1 MTDST
6 FRFSALDA
14 RRYDFGTAW
23 RGYDKTRV
31 EQFREQ
37 AAAEI
42 ERLTRANQELDEK
55 ARGFLEQLRAFR
67 ERDRA
72 MNEALIAAH
81 KLREDSQAQAEREAE
96 VIRGEARL
104 EAERVIRAARADAE
118 RQVEQLRGEVRRI
131 EEEIASLDRVHRTYI
146 AQLRLQA
153 ERQLAELEASEATTL
168 PPIPQRGRLAAGTD
182 ETNGPTAETTE

>member
-6 FRFSALDA
+6 FRFTALDA

-72 MNEALIAAH
+72 LNEALIGAQR
-81 KLREDSQAQAEREAE
+81 LREETAATAQREADL
-96 VIRGEARL
+96 IRGEARL

-118 RQVEQLRGEVRRI
+118 RQVEMLRGEVRRI

-153 ERQLAELEASEATTL
+153 ERQLAELAASEATSL
-168 PPIPQRGRLAAGTD
+168 PPVPQRGRLAASAD
-182 ETNGPTAETTE
+182 ESGPTTETTE

>member
-1 MTDST
+1 MTDPT
-6 FRFSALDA
+6 FRFTALDV
-14 RRYDFGTAW
+14 RRYDFGTAF

-72 MNEALIAAH
+72 LNEALIAAQ
-81 KLREDSQAQAEREAE
+81 KIREDSQAAAQREAE
-96 VIRGEARL
+96 LIRGEARL
-104 EAERVIRAARADAE
+104 EAQRVVADARRDGE
-118 RQVEQLRGEVRRI
+118 REIERLRGEARRV
-131 EEEIASLDRVHRTYI
+131 EDEIASLDRVHRTYI

-153 ERQLAELEASEATTL
+153 ERQLAELAASEATTL
-168 PPIPQRGRLAAGTD
+168 PPIPQRGRLATFDGVD
-182 ETNGPTAETTE
+182 VTNETTE

>member
-6 FRFSALDA
+6 FRFTALDA

-42 ERLTRANQELDEK
+42 ERLTRANQELDER

-72 MNEALIAAH
+72 LNEALIAAQ
-81 KLREDSQAQAEREAE
+81 KIREDSETQARREAE
-96 VIRGEARL
+96 IIRGEAHL
-104 EAERVIRAARADAE
+104 EAERLIHAARADAE
-118 RQVEQLRGEVRRI
+118 RQVEMLRGEARRV
-131 EEEIASLDRVHRTYI
+131 EEELASLDRVHRTYI

-153 ERQLAELEASEATTL
+153 ERQLAELSASEATTL
-168 PPIPQRGRLAAGTD
+168 PPIPQRGRLAAAADDGRAT
-182 ETNGPTAETTE
+182 TETTE